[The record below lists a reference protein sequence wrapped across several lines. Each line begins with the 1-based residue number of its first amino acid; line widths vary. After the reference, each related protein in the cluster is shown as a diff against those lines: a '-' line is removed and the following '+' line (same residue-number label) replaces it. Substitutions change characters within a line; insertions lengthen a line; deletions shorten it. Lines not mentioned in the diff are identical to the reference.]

1 MMYEQYL
8 PLVLILLAVLV
19 GWFLLRRLLRL
30 TARVFSCGCLA
41 VVGIGVLVLVMRYF
55 ATA

>member
-1 MMYEQYL
+1 MYEQYL